1 MNIYG
6 FIIIIVIM
14 LTIVLIIGYFTNIFP
29 SPLRFKDLMNVLYPF
44 HPLHPTDSP
53 QTPEPPYPTL
63 PQPPSP
69 IIPIPTQPPQP
80 PPPPPPP
87 EGCGTFVPTNSVP
100 TVPIAGGTVLNLAN
114 LTAMTSAGVKLEEG
128 GSNRVAVENGIVTVS
143 MMPDDVDGNG
153 GKANGQ
159 RQRTEINITNSAF
172 TAALDTTAT
181 WGFNLRVN
189 EVVDWTDTFYHI
201 FQIKKRELDTS
212 PVFTISIQKQHI
224 NARSF
229 DGTYVPLMTVCAAV
243 GKWIPVNVTVT
254 NKMDGDIKYNIAGFT
269 GTFKMPATLSE
280 LYFKAGQYRDITK
293 SNVKPAKTST
303 SYKDISCKK

>member
-6 FIIIIVIM
+6 FIIIIVIT
-14 LTIVLIIGYFTNIFP
+14 LSVVLIIGYFTNVFP
-29 SPLRFKDLMNVLYPF
+29 FPLRFIDLINILYPPF
-44 HPLHPTDSP
+44 HPLHPSDSS
-53 QTPEPPYPTL
+53 QSPEPPYPTL
-63 PQPPSP
+63 PQPPQP
-69 IIPIPTQPPQP
+69 IIPTQPPQ

-87 EGCGTFVPTNSVP
+87 EGCGTFVPTNPVP
-100 TVPIAGGTVLNLAN
+100 TVPIAGGTVLNLSN

-128 GSNRVAVENGIVTVS
+128 GTNRVTVENGIVTVS
-143 MMPDDVDGNG
+143 MTPDDLDGNN
-153 GKANGQ
+153 GKANGE

-172 TAALDTTAT
+172 TAATNTTAT

-201 FQIKKRELDTS
+201 FQVKMRELDTS

-243 GKWIPVNVTVT
+243 GKWLPVNVTAT
-254 NKMDGDIKYNIAGFT
+254 NKEGGDIKYNIAGFT
-269 GTFKMPATLSE
+269 GTFKMPATTSE
-280 LYFKAGQYRDITK
+280 LYFKAGQYRNITK
-293 SNVKPAKTST
+293 SNTKPAKTST